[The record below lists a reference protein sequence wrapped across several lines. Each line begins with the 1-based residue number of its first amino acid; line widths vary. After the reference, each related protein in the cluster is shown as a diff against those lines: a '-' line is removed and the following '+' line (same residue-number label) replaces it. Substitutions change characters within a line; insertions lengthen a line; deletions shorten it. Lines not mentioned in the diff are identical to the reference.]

1 MWYNVQN
8 LINLRTKDKKK
19 ARFVKKKPTILEYV
33 KAENRPLDI
42 VKGLQQL
49 CIPLLP
55 DLYF

>member
-1 MWYNVQN
+1 MWYYVQN

-19 ARFVKKKPTILEYV
+19 ARFVKNFKQK
-33 KAENRPLDI
+33 NRPRDI
-42 VKGLQQL
+42 TVKSLQQL